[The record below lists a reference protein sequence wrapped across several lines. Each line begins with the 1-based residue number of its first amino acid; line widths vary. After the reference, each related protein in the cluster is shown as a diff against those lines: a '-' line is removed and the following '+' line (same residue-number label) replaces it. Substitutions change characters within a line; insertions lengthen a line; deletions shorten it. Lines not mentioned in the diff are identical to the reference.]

1 MFYALCLLQMK
12 GIKNMANDEKLINAS
27 KLASDISKS
36 VSTLVAAECNTK
48 WVYTKIKECLDNAP
62 AVDARPV
69 VHGTWLDYSTTMME
83 CSVCKKHVARHRYK
97 FCPECGATMR
107 RT

>member
-1 MFYALCLLQMK
+1 MV
-12 GIKNMANDEKLINAS
+12 NDEKLINAS

-36 VSTLVAAECNTK
+36 VSTLVAAECNPK
-48 WVYTKIKECLDNAP
+48 WIYHKIKECLDKAP

-69 VHGTWLDYSTTMME
+69 VYGNWLDYSTTMME
-83 CSVCKKHVARHRYK
+83 CSICKKHVTRHRYK

>member
-1 MFYALCLLQMK
+1 
-12 GIKNMANDEKLINAS
+12 MANDEKLINAS

-36 VSTLVAAECNTK
+36 VSTLVAAECNPK
-48 WVYTKIKECLDNAP
+48 WIYTKIMERVVNAP
-62 AVDARPV
+62 AVDARQV
-69 VHGTWLDYSTTMME
+69 VHGSWLDYSTTMME
-83 CSVCKKHVARHRYK
+83 CSVCKKHVTRHKYK